1 MRFSFEDDQAVG
13 TVVFGPVFEGAPG
26 FVHGG
31 LVAAAFDQLFGY
43 LQVRLHK
50 ASLTRVLNVSYER
63 PTPFQTELRLEAS
76 LERSEGRRHYVK
88 ARMLAHGEVTA
99 RAEGVF
105 VSLET
110 EGFLRLF
117 EQARA
122 RTDE

>member
-1 MRFSFEDDQAVG
+1 
-13 TVVFGPVFEGAPG
+13 VFEGAPG

-50 ASLTRVLNVSYER
+50 ASLTRVLTVSYEK
-63 PTPFQTELRLEAS
+63 PTPFRTRLHLEAS
-76 LERSEGRRHYVK
+76 LDRSEGRRHYVK

-99 RAEGVF
+99 QAEGVF

-110 EGFLRLF
+110 DGFLRLF
-117 EQARA
+117 ESEQARSQSA
-122 RTDE
+122 ATPRRA